1 MGPSLA
7 REVSQTVAGAT
18 YPNIAGLLRTA
29 LSSVVP
35 LVPWLEGYQPSPPY
49 VPILAPIC
57 QKSRTDKREVQL
69 LLLGYVVTEKK
80 DTDCGDAY
88 PMRCQVEPGA
98 ASAGDP
104 YPKCSRSSGYI
115 VTAEKD
121 TDWCEKG
128 YRIAVVG
135 QSTLELGLES
145 RGPCLFT

>member
-1 MGPSLA
+1 MGPSPA
-7 REVSQTVAGAT
+7 REVSQTVSGAT

-49 VPILAPIC
+49 VPIPASIC

-69 LLLGYVVTEKK
+69 RLLGYVVTEKK
-80 DTDCGDAY
+80 DTDCGDAN
-88 PMRCQVEPGA
+88 PMHCQVEPGI

-128 YRIAVVG
+128 YRFAVTG
-135 QSTLELGLES
+135 QH
-145 RGPCLFT
+145 RV